1 MLLSTKESTNRQG
14 EKKKEWPITSTKEE
28 EEEEEG
34 QSDQKLPG
42 TLCRASSPAASPNA
56 SINFS
61 SPRKIEKAEK
71 KSYKKKNLGWMDAM
85 QMGVGWMILSPTG
98 IWRVGGWMGSSRSL
112 LYPITLFLPPRHGR
126 SSLSLSHPPFP
137 IAPKR
142 SSPPNREGTKQTRS
156 GRTTRG
162 PPPPASALARSD
174 PPAGGP
180 ARPIGAM
187 LRGSSL
193 RC

>member
-14 EKKKEWPITSTKEE
+14 EKKKEWPITSTKE

-98 IWRVGGWMGSSRSL
+98 IWRVGGWIGWVLLAHSSILSHCSYL
-112 LYPITLFLPPRHGR
+112 LAMDDPLCSHYPIPLTH
-126 SSLSLSHPPFP
+126 SLWL
-137 IAPKR
+137 
-142 SSPPNREGTKQTRS
+142 
-156 GRTTRG
+156 
-162 PPPPASALARSD
+162 
-174 PPAGGP
+174 
-180 ARPIGAM
+180 
-187 LRGSSL
+187 
-193 RC
+193 